1 MPALENTGLICFEEK
16 NITSTKYKH
25 NTTTNT
31 LEPTQVAITA
41 TSIGP
46 IVKPDQDNIAWGPT
60 QCLVDAPR
68 SLQLSNPGKIPAPFK
83 VFLRSSRSKY
93 RVDIREGVLAPSE
106 VYISIKN
113 KKNN

>member
-1 MPALENTGLICFEEK
+1 M
-16 NITSTKYKH
+16 
-25 NTTTNT
+25 
-31 LEPTQVAITA
+31 QVTITA

-46 IVKPDQDNIAWGPT
+46 IVKPDQDAIAWGPT

-68 SLQLSNPGKIPAPFK
+68 SLRLSNPGKIPAPFK

-106 VYISIKN
+106 VINIYPGVKN
-113 KKNN
+113 ARSRFPSLSTVACLPPSLLIALLVH